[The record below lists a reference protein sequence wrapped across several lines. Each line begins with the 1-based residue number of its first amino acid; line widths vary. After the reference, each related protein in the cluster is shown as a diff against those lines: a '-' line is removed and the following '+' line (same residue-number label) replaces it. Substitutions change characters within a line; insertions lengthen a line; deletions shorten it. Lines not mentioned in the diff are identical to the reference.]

1 MAEHERATH
10 MHRLAIGTVGIALL
24 AALMGPAAAFAR
36 DRDHDG
42 LPDRWEKLHHLSVHH
57 KSAAGDPD
65 RDKVDNRNEL
75 RERTD
80 PRDRDTDNDGIPDG
94 REDPDRDR
102 LRNAGEDATGND
114 PRDPDTDDDGVRD
127 GAEQAGV
134 IDSFDGGTLTIRLA
148 AGGTISGAVTDATE
162 VECESEHQ
170 AEDAEHGRLHASAA
184 DEPGDDQDEPGDDEG
199 DDGDHQGEDTG
210 DGGDHGDD
218 GESDGGEHA
227 CSADDLQVG
236 VPVHEAELDVTAG
249 GAVFKKV
256 QLIAG

>member
-1 MAEHERATH
+1 

-24 AALMGPAAAFAR
+24 AALAGPAAALAR

-42 LPDRWEKLHHLSVHH
+42 LPDRWEKRHHLSVHH

-80 PRDRDTDNDGIPDG
+80 PRDRDSDNDGIPDG
-94 REDPDRDR
+94 REDRDRDR

-114 PRDPDTDDDGVRD
+114 PLDPDTDDDGIRD

-134 IDSFDGGTLTIRLA
+134 IESFEGGTLTIRLA
-148 AGGTISGAVTDATE
+148 TGGTITGAVTDATE
-162 VECESEHQ
+162 VECESEHE
-170 AEDAEHGRLHASAA
+170 AEDAESHSRLHASAA
-184 DEPGDDQDEPGDDEG
+184 DEPGDTEDEPGDDEG
-199 DDGDHQGEDTG
+199 DDGDHQGDEH
-210 DGGDHGDD
+210 GDHEDE
-218 GESDGGEHA
+218 GEDDGGEHA

-236 VPVHEAELDVTAG
+236 VPVHEAELELTAD
-249 GAVFKKV
+249 GAVFKQV
-256 QLIAG
+256 QLIR